1 MKKFLLMFA
10 IAMLL
15 AGCAQTKVKDEW
27 KDPGYSGGKVRSVI
41 VLALPPDLEGKQAM
55 DEFASQLAERGIS
68 AVPGYQTTAASAA
81 SKEEFMVKARE
92 LGYQM
97 VLISRF
103 LDKRS
108 ELGIY
113 QRGSSSM
120 LLMPDLYMWPSY
132 EYVENEF
139 MVFGT
144 ALYDAASGKAVWS
157 AVSDTFVKGSD
168 KKNLKSYVK
177 TMLKKME
184 RQGLVGSGK

>member
-15 AGCAQTKVKDEW
+15 AGCAQTKVKTEW
-27 KDPGYSGGKVRSVI
+27 KDPGYSGGKLRSVI

-55 DEFASQLAERGIS
+55 DIFASQLAERGVS

-81 SKEEFMVKARE
+81 SKEEFMAKARE

-108 ELGIY
+108 EYALY

-139 MVFGT
+139 LVFAT

-168 KKNLKSYVK
+168 KKNYQSYVK
-177 TMLKKME
+177 TVLKKME
-184 RQGLVGSGK
+184 RQGLVGSEK